1 MSDLSHPDPIQPID
15 FGEVLDRIGGDT
27 SFLKELLNIY
37 FQEYEKKK
45 GLLDRAI
52 ADQDF
57 TLLSELGHSLK
68 GSSAN
73 LSLTRLRKTAHILET
88 AGKEKKLQPAREVQA
103 WTSKSSLKAFLP
115 KTCWT
120 SSLEPAGQ
128 LSFRPL
134 ERPSEEAR

>member
-57 TLLSELGHSLK
+57 TQLSELGHSLK

-73 LSLTRLRKTAHILET
+73 LSLTRLRKIAHVLET
-88 AGKEKKLQPAREVQA
+88 AGKEKKLQSAREAVQA
-103 WTSKSSLKAFLP
+103 LDVEVESLRAFLA
-115 KTCWT
+115 KN
-120 SSLEPAGQ
+120 Q
-128 LSFRPL
+128 LDQLP
-134 ERPSEEAR
+134 